1 VARPLRFRYAPGSW
15 SVDRVRSEVYG
26 PLNANLGARMGQPWY
41 APPEGVEARRF
52 DIDNGDTALICWDEE
67 AAYWLG
73 NTETPSSLWRTDKV
87 ALAEAPSEMTEWA
100 EQEFLA
106 ELLEAEP
113 WLAPYPT
120 LASFFLPVL
129 CSKDGADSTRTFL
142 RDHACG
148 FPDADLDDALTFYDA
163 TLARGIFDADRETM
177 AAKLGTSKQVDC
189 GRMAAT
195 MGEFD
200 AARLLDDAGHGFT
213 PEAAVDGG
221 YSLDYRTDA
230 GRLVEVTRPLPAAR
244 RAAGPI
250 AGLRETA
257 NAKVDGQLA
266 GRAGEAV
273 LFVDCTSFP
282 DDDWARVAGER
293 PEPTHRPAVVY
304 RYRPSGLVAGYTV
317 GDPGLG
323 VAGLV
328 N

>member
-1 VARPLRFRYAPGSW
+1 MARPLRFRYAPGTW
-15 SVDRVRSEVYG
+15 TADRVRREVFG
-26 PLNANLGARMGQPWY
+26 PLDGNLGARMTSPWY
-41 APPEGVEARRF
+41 ASPDGFEACRF
-52 DIDNGDTALICWDEE
+52 EVDNGDTALICWNDE

-73 NTETPSSLWRTDKV
+73 NTETPPSLWHTDKRG
-87 ALAEAPSEMTEWA
+87 LAAAPTAVTEWA
-100 EQEFLA
+100 EREFLA

-120 LASFFLPVL
+120 LARFFLPVL
-129 CSKDGADSTRTFL
+129 CSKDGADSTRSFL

-148 FPDADLDDALTFYDA
+148 FPDADADDALTFYDA
-163 TLARGIFDADRETM
+163 TLARGIFDASRETM
-177 AAKLGTSKQVDC
+177 AAKLGTAERVDH

-221 YSLDYRTDA
+221 YSLDYRTGT

-244 RAAGPI
+244 RVAGPI

-257 NAKVDGQLA
+257 DAKVDGQLA
-266 GRAGEAV
+266 GRAGEVV

-282 DDDWARVAGER
+282 DDDWARVVGEQ
-293 PEPTHRPAVVY
+293 PEPTHRPTVVY
-304 RYRPSGLVAGYTV
+304 RYRPSGRLAGYVV
-317 GDPGLG
+317 GETGLDVDALFG
-323 VAGLV
+323 
-328 N
+328 